1 MGFFM
6 IAKTERHAICC
17 SVLVNIFFLA
27 LCLGF
32 GVLRF
37 GAADDY
43 FMARI
48 LEGVYGSEY
57 NIHLVFVN
65 VVYGYILLPLY
76 YLFPKI
82 GWYYIGELFLV
93 FVSLSTITYV
103 ILKRIGLHWGLIV
116 SGVMVAAFA
125 SDYYLVVQFTYCG
138 IILTAAGMLAVG
150 ESLRDAKKN
159 LYLMV
164 WGCVLM
170 LFGSVMRW
178 PSFWMGTP
186 IFIIVLL
193 LEFKSIWMNK
203 KVVALVAVVFLGSLF
218 ALKNFDE
225 LHYKTPEYQQYMEY
239 NGIRAL
245 FVDSRN
251 FDDRAVYE
259 DLEEM
264 GLSGRD
270 YNILKN
276 WVLYD
281 KRVYSID
288 SLRILNQTL
297 RKHKN
302 EIDWRKIPSQQLR
315 ALTRIS
321 NSPVMW
327 IWFALCAL
335 ILFSNRGRS
344 LYPILS
350 LSVILALSYYMILL
364 NRTTYHVVNGFWV
377 YATVLGILYIGRMP
391 KINKKVSFGILLA
404 IAMANIWIYYDDA
417 NKIREPVDGRVGK
430 IDENENVASYERLW
444 EYIDHSPD
452 SSVFLVTLDDYI
464 VLSYYRM
471 PPYLAEPI
479 GSWKK
484 VIPLGYWN
492 VLFPDVEQ
500 TLREKGVENPI
511 QDIVKNQVYVV
522 NGSSLIDFLERHYYE
537 RVYKEVVENF
547 DGVLIYKYAEGN

>member
-1 MGFFM
+1 MTD
-6 IAKTERHAICC
+6 KTKKYAVCC
-17 SVLVNIFFLA
+17 SIFVNTFFLTI
-27 LCLGF
+27 CLVF
-32 GVLRF
+32 GIHRF

-43 FMARI
+43 FMARM

-76 YLFPKI
+76 HLFPKI

-150 ESLRDAKKN
+150 ESLRDTKEN

-178 PSFWMGTP
+178 PSFWMGVPVFT
-186 IFIIVLL
+186 IVLL
-193 LEFKSIWMNK
+193 LKYKSIWANK
-203 KVVALVAVVFLGSLF
+203 KIFFFIAVIFLGILF
-218 ALKNFDE
+218 TLKYFDE
-225 LHYKTPEYQQYMEY
+225 LHYRNTEYQQYMEY

-251 FDDRAVYE
+251 FDERAVYE

-270 YNILKN
+270 YSILKN
-276 WVLYD
+276 WVFYD
-281 KRVYSID
+281 KRVYSTE
-288 SLRILNQTL
+288 SLRILNLVLQ
-297 RKHKN
+297 KHKY
-302 EIDWRKIPSQQLR
+302 EIDWRKIPSLQLR
-315 ALTRIS
+315 ALTQIS

-327 IWFALCAL
+327 IWFALCTL
-335 ILFSNRGRS
+335 ILLSNRGRS

-350 LSVILALSYYMILL
+350 LGVILALSFYMILL

-377 YATVLGILYIGRMP
+377 YATVLGILYIGALP
-391 KINKKVSFGILLA
+391 KINKKISFGIVVV
-404 IAMANIWIYYDDA
+404 IAVANIWVYYTDA
-417 NKIREPVDGRVGK
+417 NKIRGPVDGHLKK
-430 IDENENVASYERLW
+430 IGDNEEVESYERLW
-444 EYIDHSPD
+444 QYVDAAPD
-452 SSVFLVTLDDYI
+452 SSVFLATLDDYI
-464 VLSYYRM
+464 VLSYYRK
-471 PPYLAEPI
+471 PPYLAEPM

-484 VIPLGYWN
+484 VIPMGYWN
-492 VLFPDVEQ
+492 VLFPDVEE
-500 TLREKGVENPI
+500 TLREKGIENPI
-511 QDIVKNQVYVV
+511 QDVVKEQVYVI
-522 NGSSLIDFLERHYYE
+522 NERSLTDFLERHYYE

-547 DGVLIYKYAEGN
+547 DGLLIYKYAEGIKK